1 MVSLLDEAKEQTS
14 KQGSLQSE
22 IQQEE
27 INELVVSDQEFKEIV
42 PEEVKERLQR
52 STISPSKNR
61 DSDMKGYPSTI
72 EKGEDDEVE

>member
-42 PEEVKERLQR
+42 PEEVKERL
-52 STISPSKNR
+52 
-61 DSDMKGYPSTI
+61 
-72 EKGEDDEVE
+72 